1 MLSVRINEVMK
12 IKNLLAKKLSAGVA
26 ASIVY
31 TLASLFSRGLAII
44 TTPIFTRIMPTD
56 QVGVVSLFQS
66 WASIIGTV
74 ATLALTSGGF
84 QLSLRE
90 FGKERDRYVSSVLT
104 LTTLMGVLLM
114 AVYAFAPGFWN
125 DVTGLPTPLMVLML
139 LYLLFSPA
147 QDFWLLR
154 QRYEYKYKVAGLFT
168 FVSALI
174 SSIVAVY
181 AVIRASQSGVQEL
194 GAVRLFATYSISI
207 SCSFVIWIAILLKG
221 KTLYSG
227 QFWKFS
233 LSLSLPLIGNSI
245 ASQVLDVSDRTMIS
259 SMVGNDAVGIY
270 STLYTV
276 SSLSLIV
283 WTAINSSFIPY
294 LYENMGDP
302 QKTDKLRTVSS
313 GILALF
319 SVIAFLATM
328 LAPEIVRILATEQYY
343 EAIYIMPPIAA
354 GVFFTAVSNMYSN
367 LLIYFRK
374 TQFIMVSSALAAV
387 LNVVL
392 NYVGIRQFGYI
403 AAAYTTM
410 IAYIVLGVSQMV
422 VATKVY
428 YSTTQGTKKFVY
440 NTKLISAI
448 LVLTVV
454 CCMSC
459 LLLYKTTLL
468 RYLILLVIMAVFF
481 VKRKTVVRLFKR

>member
-1 MLSVRINEVMK
+1 MK
-12 IKNLLAKKLSAGVA
+12 VKDLLGKKLSAGVA

-302 QKTDKLRTVSS
+302 QKTDKLRTLSS
-313 GILALF
+313 GILAMF
-319 SVIAFLATM
+319 SVVAFLATM
-328 LAPEIVRILATEQYY
+328 LAPEIVRILTTEQYY

-367 LLIYFRK
+367 VLIYFRK
-374 TQFIMVSSALAAV
+374 TQFIMISSALAAV
-387 LNVVL
+387 LNVIL
-392 NYVGIRQFGYI
+392 NYIGIRQFGYI

-428 YSTTQGTKKFVY
+428 YNTTQGTRKFVY
-440 NTKLISAI
+440 NTKLIGGI
-448 LVLTVV
+448 LVLTVL
-454 CCMSC
+454 CCLSC
-459 LLLYKTTLL
+459 LLLYETTVL
-468 RYLILLVIMAVFF
+468 RYLILLAVAVAFLL
-481 VKRKTVVRLFKR
+481 KRETVVRLFKR

>member
-1 MLSVRINEVMK
+1 MK
-12 IKNLLAKKLSAGVA
+12 VKDLLGKKLSAGVA

-302 QKTDKLRTVSS
+302 QKTDKLRTLSS
-313 GILALF
+313 GILAMF
-319 SVIAFLATM
+319 SVVAFLATM
-328 LAPEIVRILATEQYY
+328 LAPEIVRILTTEQYY

-367 LLIYFRK
+367 VLIYFRK
-374 TQFIMVSSALAAV
+374 TQFIMISSALAAV
-387 LNVVL
+387 LNVIL
-392 NYVGIRQFGYI
+392 NYIGIRQFGYI

-428 YSTTQGTKKFVY
+428 YNTTQGTRKFVY
-440 NTKLISAI
+440 NTKLIGGI
-448 LVLTVV
+448 LVLTVL
-454 CCMSC
+454 CCLSC
-459 LLLYKTTLL
+459 LLLYETTVL
-468 RYLILLVIMAVFF
+468 RYLILLAVAVAFLL
-481 VKRKTVVRLFKR
+481 KRETVARLFKR

>member
-1 MLSVRINEVMK
+1 
-12 IKNLLAKKLSAGVA
+12 
-26 ASIVY
+26 
-31 TLASLFSRGLAII
+31 
-44 TTPIFTRIMPTD
+44 MPTD

>member
-1 MLSVRINEVMK
+1 MK
-12 IKNLLAKKLSAGVA
+12 VKDLLGKKLSAGVA

-302 QKTDKLRTVSS
+302 QKTDKLRTLSS

>member
-1 MLSVRINEVMK
+1 MK
-12 IKNLLAKKLSAGVA
+12 VKDLLGKKLSAGVA

-302 QKTDKLRTVSS
+302 QKTDKLRTLSS

-328 LAPEIVRILATEQYY
+328 LAPEIVRILTTEQYY

-367 LLIYFRK
+367 VLIYFRK
-374 TQFIMVSSALAAV
+374 TQFIMISSALAAV
-387 LNVVL
+387 LNVIL
-392 NYVGIRQFGYI
+392 NYIGIRQFGYI

-428 YSTTQGTKKFVY
+428 YNTTQGTRKFVY
-440 NTKLISAI
+440 NTKLIGGI
-448 LVLTVV
+448 LVLTVL
-454 CCMSC
+454 CCLSC
-459 LLLYKTTLL
+459 LLLYETTVL
-468 RYLILLVIMAVFF
+468 RYLILLAVAVAFLL
-481 VKRKTVVRLFKR
+481 KRETVARLFKR

>member
-125 DVTGLPTPLMVLML
+125 DVTGLSTPLMVLML
-139 LYLLFSPA
+139 VYLLLSPA

-154 QRYEYKYKVAGLFT
+154 QRYEYKYKAAGLFT
-168 FVSALI
+168 FASALV
-174 SSIVAVY
+174 SSVAAVY
-181 AVIRASQSGVQEL
+181 AVIRASHDGMQAL

-207 SCSFVIWIAILLKG
+207 VCSLVIWIYILLKG
-221 KTLYSG
+221 KTLYCG
-227 QFWKFS
+227 KFWKFS

-245 ASQVLDVSDRTMIS
+245 ASQILNVSDRTMIS

-294 LYENMGDP
+294 LYENMGNP
-302 QKTDKLRTVSS
+302 EKTDKLRTVSS

-428 YSTTQGTKKFVY
+428 YSTTQGTNKFVY

>member
-1 MLSVRINEVMK
+1 MK
-12 IKNLLAKKLSAGVA
+12 VKDLLGKKLSAGVA

-66 WASIIGTV
+66 WASIIGKV

>member
-1 MLSVRINEVMK
+1 MK
-12 IKNLLAKKLSAGVA
+12 VKDLLGKKLSAGVA

>member
-1 MLSVRINEVMK
+1 M
-12 IKNLLAKKLSAGVA
+12 
-26 ASIVY
+26 
-31 TLASLFSRGLAII
+31 
-44 TTPIFTRIMPTD
+44 
-56 QVGVVSLFQS
+56 
-66 WASIIGTV
+66 
-74 ATLALTSGGF
+74 
-84 QLSLRE
+84 
-90 FGKERDRYVSSVLT
+90 
-104 LTTLMGVLLM
+104 
-114 AVYAFAPGFWN
+114 
-125 DVTGLPTPLMVLML
+125 
-139 LYLLFSPA
+139 
-147 QDFWLLR
+147 
-154 QRYEYKYKVAGLFT
+154 
-168 FVSALI
+168 
-174 SSIVAVY
+174 
-181 AVIRASQSGVQEL
+181 
-194 GAVRLFATYSISI
+194 
-207 SCSFVIWIAILLKG
+207 IWIAILLKG

>member
-1 MLSVRINEVMK
+1 MK
-12 IKNLLAKKLSAGVA
+12 VKDLLGKKLSAGVA

-422 VATKVY
+422 VATRVY
-428 YSTTQGTKKFVY
+428 YNTTQGTRKFVY
-440 NTKLISAI
+440 NTKLIGGI
-448 LVLTVV
+448 LVLTVL
-454 CCMSC
+454 CCLSC
-459 LLLYKTTLL
+459 LLLYETTVL
-468 RYLILLVIMAVFF
+468 RYLILLAVAVAFLL
-481 VKRKTVVRLFKR
+481 KRETVARLFKR

>member
-1 MLSVRINEVMK
+1 MK
-12 IKNLLAKKLSAGVA
+12 VKDLLGKKLSAGVA

-302 QKTDKLRTVSS
+302 QKTDKLRTLSS
-313 GILALF
+313 GILAMF
-319 SVIAFLATM
+319 SVVAFLATM
-328 LAPEIVRILATEQYY
+328 LAPEIVRILTTEQYY

-367 LLIYFRK
+367 VLIYFRK
-374 TQFIMVSSALAAV
+374 TQFIMISSALAAV
-387 LNVVL
+387 LNVIL
-392 NYVGIRQFGYI
+392 NYIGIRQFGYI

-428 YSTTQGTKKFVY
+428 YNTTQGTRKFVY
-440 NTKLISAI
+440 NTKLIGGI
-448 LVLTVV
+448 LVLTVL
-454 CCMSC
+454 CCLSC
-459 LLLYKTTLL
+459 LLLYETTVL
-468 RYLILLVIMAVFF
+468 RYLILLAVAVAFLL
-481 VKRKTVVRLFKR
+481 KRETVARLLKR

>member
-1 MLSVRINEVMK
+1 MK
-12 IKNLLAKKLSAGVA
+12 VKDLLGKKLSAGVA

-114 AVYAFAPGFWN
+114 AVYAFAPAFWN

-302 QKTDKLRTVSS
+302 QKTDKLRTLSS
-313 GILALF
+313 GILAMF
-319 SVIAFLATM
+319 SVVAFLATM
-328 LAPEIVRILATEQYY
+328 LAPEIVRILTTEQYY

-367 LLIYFRK
+367 VLIYFRK
-374 TQFIMVSSALAAV
+374 TQFIMISSALAAV
-387 LNVVL
+387 LNVIL
-392 NYVGIRQFGYI
+392 NYIGIRQFGYI

-428 YSTTQGTKKFVY
+428 YNTTQGTRKFVY
-440 NTKLISAI
+440 NTKLIGGI
-448 LVLTVV
+448 LVLTVL
-454 CCMSC
+454 CCLSC
-459 LLLYKTTLL
+459 LLLYETTVL
-468 RYLILLVIMAVFF
+468 RYLILLAVAVAFLL
-481 VKRKTVVRLFKR
+481 KRETVVRLFKR

>member
-1 MLSVRINEVMK
+1 MK
-12 IKNLLAKKLSAGVA
+12 VKDLLGKKLSAGVA

-294 LYENMGDP
+294 LYENMADP
-302 QKTDKLRTVSS
+302 HKTD
-313 GILALF
+313 
-319 SVIAFLATM
+319 
-328 LAPEIVRILATEQYY
+328 
-343 EAIYIMPPIAA
+343 
-354 GVFFTAVSNMYSN
+354 
-367 LLIYFRK
+367 
-374 TQFIMVSSALAAV
+374 
-387 LNVVL
+387 
-392 NYVGIRQFGYI
+392 
-403 AAAYTTM
+403 
-410 IAYIVLGVSQMV
+410 
-422 VATKVY
+422 
-428 YSTTQGTKKFVY
+428 
-440 NTKLISAI
+440 
-448 LVLTVV
+448 
-454 CCMSC
+454 
-459 LLLYKTTLL
+459 
-468 RYLILLVIMAVFF
+468 
-481 VKRKTVVRLFKR
+481 

>member
-1 MLSVRINEVMK
+1 MK
-12 IKNLLAKKLSAGVA
+12 VKDLLGKKLSAGVA

-90 FGKERDRYVSSVLT
+90 FGKERDRYMSSVLT

-302 QKTDKLRTVSS
+302 QKTDKLRTLSS
-313 GILALF
+313 GILAMF
-319 SVIAFLATM
+319 SVVAFLATM
-328 LAPEIVRILATEQYY
+328 LAPEIVRILTTEQYY

-367 LLIYFRK
+367 VLIYFRK
-374 TQFIMVSSALAAV
+374 TQFIMISSALAAV
-387 LNVVL
+387 LNVIL
-392 NYVGIRQFGYI
+392 NYIGIRQFGYI

-428 YSTTQGTKKFVY
+428 YNTTQGTRKFVY
-440 NTKLISAI
+440 NTKLIGGI
-448 LVLTVV
+448 LVLTVL
-454 CCMSC
+454 CCLSC
-459 LLLYKTTLL
+459 LLLYETTVL
-468 RYLILLVIMAVFF
+468 RYLILLAVAVAFLL
-481 VKRKTVVRLFKR
+481 KRETVVRLFKR

>member
-1 MLSVRINEVMK
+1 MK
-12 IKNLLAKKLSAGVA
+12 VKDLLGKKLSAGVA

-302 QKTDKLRTVSS
+302 QKTDKLRTLSS
-313 GILALF
+313 GILAMF
-319 SVIAFLATM
+319 SVVAFLATM
-328 LAPEIVRILATEQYY
+328 LAPEIVRILTTEQYY

-367 LLIYFRK
+367 VLIYFRK
-374 TQFIMVSSALAAV
+374 TQFIMISSALAAV
-387 LNVVL
+387 LNVIL
-392 NYVGIRQFGYI
+392 NYIGIRQFGYI

-428 YSTTQGTKKFVY
+428 YNTTQGTRKFVY
-440 NTKLISAI
+440 NTKLIGGI